1 MLVFHWRHYPY
12 LLQIYDFLRKA
23 KRFLARILQLF
34 DKIPKFDRQTK
45 NHNLMQT
52 QELVVIAEF
61 NSYLEAEL
69 AKSIVASAGIYT
81 EIRNEY
87 MSTAYA
93 VAIPPQL
100 LVPYDDAEQAKTL
113 LRLHP

>member
-1 MLVFHWRHYPY
+1 MQ
-12 LLQIYDFLRKA
+12 LLN
-23 KRFLARILQLF
+23 
-34 DKIPKFDRQTK
+34 KITKFDRQTK

-52 QELVVIAEF
+52 QELVVIAEY
-61 NSYLEAEL
+61 NSYLEAEM
-69 AKSIVASAGIYT
+69 AKSIVASAGIYA

-100 LVPYDDAEQAKTL
+100 LVRTEDAEQAL
-113 LRLHP
+113 LLLKIHP

>member
-1 MLVFHWRHYPY
+1 MEQ
-12 LLQIYDFLRKA
+12 LLQEIN
-23 KRFLARILQLF
+23 
-34 DKIPKFDRQTK
+34 KITKFDRQTK

-52 QELVVIAEF
+52 QELVVIAEY
-61 NSYLEAEL
+61 NSYLEAEM
-69 AKSIVASAGIYT
+69 AKSIVASAGIYA

-100 LVPYDDAEQAKTL
+100 LVPMEDAEQAVEL
-113 LRLHP
+113 LKIHP

>member
-1 MLVFHWRHYPY
+1 MEQ
-12 LLQIYDFLRKA
+12 LLQEMN
-23 KRFLARILQLF
+23 
-34 DKIPKFDRQTK
+34 KITKFDRQTK

-52 QELVVIAEF
+52 QELVVIAEY
-61 NSYLEAEL
+61 NSYLEDEIE
-69 AKSIVASAGIYT
+69 KSIVVSAGIYA

-100 LVPYDDAEQAKTL
+100 LVAYEDVEQAQEL
-113 LRLHP
+113 LRIHP

>member
-1 MLVFHWRHYPY
+1 MQELN
-12 LLQIYDFLRKA
+12 
-23 KRFLARILQLF
+23 
-34 DKIPKFDRQTK
+34 KITKFDRQTK

-52 QELVVIAEF
+52 QELVVIAEY
-61 NSYLEAEL
+61 NSYLEAEM
-69 AKSIVASAGIYT
+69 AKSIVASAGIYA

-100 LVPYDDAEQAKTL
+100 LVRTEDAEQAL
-113 LRLHP
+113 LLIKIHP

>member
-1 MLVFHWRHYPY
+1 
-12 LLQIYDFLRKA
+12 
-23 KRFLARILQLF
+23 
-34 DKIPKFDRQTK
+34 
-45 NHNLMQT
+45 MQT

-61 NSYLEAEL
+61 GSYLEAEL
-69 AKSIVASAGIYT
+69 AKSVVASAGIYA

>member
-1 MLVFHWRHYPY
+1 VLVFHWRHYPY

>member
-1 MLVFHWRHYPY
+1 M
-12 LLQIYDFLRKA
+12 
-23 KRFLARILQLF
+23 
-34 DKIPKFDRQTK
+34 
-45 NHNLMQT
+45 NT
-52 QELVVIAEF
+52 QELVVIAEY
-61 NSYLEAEL
+61 NSYLEAEM
-69 AKSIVASAGIYT
+69 AKSIVASAGIYA

-100 LVPYDDAEQAKTL
+100 LVRQQDAEQAKTL

>member
-1 MLVFHWRHYPY
+1 M
-12 LLQIYDFLRKA
+12 
-23 KRFLARILQLF
+23 
-34 DKIPKFDRQTK
+34 
-45 NHNLMQT
+45 
-52 QELVVIAEF
+52 
-61 NSYLEAEL
+61 
-69 AKSIVASAGIYT
+69 AKSIVASAGIHA

-93 VAIPPQL
+93 IAIPPQL

>member
-1 MLVFHWRHYPY
+1 MQELN
-12 LLQIYDFLRKA
+12 
-23 KRFLARILQLF
+23 
-34 DKIPKFDRQTK
+34 KITKFDRQTK

-52 QELVVIAEF
+52 QELVVIAEC
-61 NSYLEAEL
+61 NSYLEAEM
-69 AKSIVASAGIYT
+69 AKSIVASAGIYA

-100 LVPYDDAEQAKTL
+100 LVRTEDAEQAL
-113 LRLHP
+113 LLLKIHP

>member
-1 MLVFHWRHYPY
+1 M
-12 LLQIYDFLRKA
+12 
-23 KRFLARILQLF
+23 QLF
-34 DKIPKFDRQTK
+34 YKITKFEIQTL
-45 NHNLMQT
+45 NLTTMQT
-52 QELVVIAEF
+52 QDLVVIAEY
-61 NSYLEAEL
+61 NSYLEAEM

-100 LVPYDDAEQAKTL
+100 LVPYDDADQAKTL

>member
-1 MLVFHWRHYPY
+1 M
-12 LLQIYDFLRKA
+12 QEIN
-23 KRFLARILQLF
+23 
-34 DKIPKFDRQTK
+34 KITKFDRQTK

-52 QELVVIAEF
+52 QELVVIAEY
-61 NSYLEAEL
+61 NSYLEAEM
-69 AKSIVASAGIYT
+69 AKSIVASAGIYA

-100 LVPYDDAEQAKTL
+100 LVRTEDAEQAL
-113 LRLHP
+113 LLLKIHP

>member
-1 MLVFHWRHYPY
+1 MIFYGKRK
-12 LLQIYDFLRKA
+12 DFWQEYCNFSTK
-23 KRFLARILQLF
+23 FLNLI
-34 DKIPKFDRQTK
+34 DKPK